1 MAHPTYRSSDI
12 AEAMRISR
20 SFKQAAELV
29 GMSPG
34 AMRKRAFGDPRLKP
48 LALACLARAR
58 RRAIDITGQRF
69 GLVVVEYR
77 AGVNAQGYPLWM
89 VRCDCGQRRLA
100 RGCVLRQN
108 PPKTHH
114 ACPARVSM

>member
-1 MAHPTYRSSDI
+1 
-12 AEAMRISR
+12 
-20 SFKQAAELV
+20 LN
-29 GMSPG
+29 G
-34 AMRKRAFGDPRLKP
+34 
-48 LALACLARAR
+48 

-77 AGVNAQGYPLWM
+77 AGTNAQGYPLWM

-108 PPKTHH
+108 PPTTHR
-114 ACPARVSM
+114 ACPSSLTRPVDPPEPHVTSEQQGQASGERIA